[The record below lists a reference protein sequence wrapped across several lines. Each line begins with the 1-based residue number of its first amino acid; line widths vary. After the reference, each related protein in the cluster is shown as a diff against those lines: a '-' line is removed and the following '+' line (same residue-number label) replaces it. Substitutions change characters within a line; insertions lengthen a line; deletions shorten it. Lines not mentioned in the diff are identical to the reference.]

1 MTHVVTQACERCKYT
16 DCVEVCPTDSFH
28 EGPEMLVINPDDCID
43 CGVCIIECPVDAI
56 LEADDLPPVERE
68 AAVAF
73 NHAQSRIWPLITRK
87 KAPLAD
93 PASRVVPRDASRTD
107 G

>member
-1 MTHVVTQACERCKYT
+1 MTHVVTLNCEHCKYT

-28 EGPEMLVINPDDCID
+28 EGATMLFINPDDCID

-56 LEADDLPPVERE
+56 TDIDQIPAAQREPLFELNRHGSQTHPV
-68 AAVAF
+68 
-73 NHAQSRIWPLITRK
+73 ITRK
-87 KAPLAD
+87 KAPLVQD
-93 PASRVVPRDASRTD
+93 SGPRRD